1 MNQLYVILQEI
12 RPEFDFHTSE
22 DLIADGMLDSLDIVT
37 LVSTL
42 DKRFGISIDGVEII
56 PENFRNVAAI
66 GALLEKHGVTL

>member
-1 MNQLYVILQEI
+1 MNQLYAILQEI
-12 RPEFDFHTSE
+12 RPEFDFRTSE

-56 PENFRNVAAI
+56 PENFRNVEAI
-66 GALLEKHGVTL
+66 AVLLQKHGVDL

>member
-1 MNQLYVILQEI
+1 MNQIYAILQEI
-12 RPEFDFHTSE
+12 RPEFDFHTSQ

-56 PENFRNVAAI
+56 PENFRNVETIA
-66 GALLEKHGVTL
+66 GLLGKHGVSL